1 MIEINLLPGDAK
13 KKKRAKAVT
22 GTGFK
27 LEFHPG
33 RWFAGLTQ
41 KITDKYMLGAVAA
54 AGASG
59 ALIVLLFIS
68 QTARA
73 ALLDSRESKAEKD
86 SAQYSAVLNAK
97 ARAEATRDSLYQQIA
112 IIKSI
117 DDSRYLWSHL
127 MFEISSALPQYT
139 WLTEITQTSAPKSVA
154 VADTVVKKAGAAGAA
169 GATGATGA
177 AATADSA
184 ANASKSPRQRALDR
198 DRARKA
204 RADSLFADAKTITF
218 KIVGHTVDIQA
229 LTRFM
234 KSLEASPFI
243 QNVQLTRSDLVQ
255 AEGKEV
261 TEFTLVAESQPP
273 PPFAI
278 KTVPLVVSAVR

>member
-1 MIEINLLPGDAK
+1 MIEINLLPGDGK
-13 KKKRAKAVT
+13 KKKRAKTST
-22 GTGFK
+22 GVKF
-27 LEFHPG
+27 EFHPSQ
-33 RWFAGLTQ
+33 WFAGITE

-54 AGASG
+54 AGLSG
-59 ALIVLLFIS
+59 ALIVLMFIS

-73 ALLDSRESKAEKD
+73 AMLDAHETKAVKD

-97 ARAEATRDSLYQQIA
+97 AKAEATRDSLYQQIA

-127 MFEISSALPQYT
+127 MYEISNALPQYT
-139 WLTEITQTSAPKSVA
+139 WLMEITQTSQPKSVA
-154 VADTVVKKAGAAGAA
+154 VADTTKKAAPVDTAG
-169 GATGATGA
+169 
-177 AATADSA
+177 
-184 ANASKSPRQRALDR
+184 KSPRQRAVER
-198 DRARKA
+198 DRAKKA
-204 RADSLFADAKTITF
+204 RADSLFAAAKTIQF

-243 QNVQLTRSDLVQ
+243 QNVQLKQSDLVQ

-261 TEFTLVAESQPP
+261 TEFTLEAESQVP
-273 PPFAI
+273 PPFAV

>member
-13 KKKRAKAVT
+13 KKKRGKATT
-22 GTGFK
+22 GSGFK
-27 LEFHPG
+27 MEFHPG
-33 RWFAGLTQ
+33 RWFAGLSD
-41 KITDKYMLGAVAA
+41 KITDKYMLGALGAA
-54 AGASG
+54 AASG
-59 ALIVLLFIS
+59 AILLLLVIS
-68 QTARA
+68 QGARS
-73 ALLDSRESKAEKD
+73 ALLDARENKAVKD

-127 MFEISSALPQYT
+127 MYEISNALPQYT
-139 WLTEITQTSAPKSVA
+139 WLTQVSQTSSPKSVA
-154 VADTVVKKAGAAGAA
+154 MADTVVKK
-169 GATGATGA
+169 GA
-177 AATADSA
+177 AANPDTAGKSTM
-184 ANASKSPRQRALDR
+184 SPRQKQLER
-198 DRARKA
+198 DRLKKA
-204 RADSLFADAKTITF
+204 RSDSLFADAKQVAF

-261 TEFTLVAESQPP
+261 TEFTLVAETQPP
-273 PPFAI
+273 PPYVI
-278 KTVPLVVSAVR
+278 KTVPLVVTTVP

>member
-1 MIEINLLPGDAK
+1 MIEINLLPGDG
-13 KKKRAKAVT
+13 KKKRRSAAAPTK
-22 GTGFK
+22 F
-27 LEFHPG
+27 EFNLKPPPWLVG
-33 RWFAGLTQ
+33 ITE
-41 KITDKYMLGAVAA
+41 KMTDKYMLGAVAA
-54 AGASG
+54 AGVSG
-59 ALIVLLFIS
+59 ALIVLMFIS

-73 ALLDSRESKAEKD
+73 TILEARETQATKD
-86 SAQYSAVLNAK
+86 SAQFSAVLNAK
-97 ARAEATRDSLYQQIA
+97 AKAEATRDSLYQQIA

-127 MFEISSALPQYT
+127 MYEISNALPQYT
-139 WLTEITQTSAPKSVA
+139 WLTQITQTSTPKSVA
-154 VADTVVKKAGAAGAA
+154 ATDSVKRAVSTDTVGKTPRQMAIEQDRAKRARSDSVL
-169 GATGATGA
+169 A
-177 AATADSA
+177 AA
-184 ANASKSPRQRALDR
+184 KQV
-198 DRARKA
+198 K
-204 RADSLFADAKTITF
+204 F

-243 QNVQLTRSDLVQ
+243 QNVQLSRSDLVQ

-261 TEFTLVAESQPP
+261 TEFTLEAETQPP

>member
-13 KKKRAKAVT
+13 KKKRGKATT
-22 GTGFK
+22 GSGFK
-27 LEFHPG
+27 MEIHPAQ
-33 RWFAGLTQ
+33 WFAGLAD

-54 AGASG
+54 VGLSG
-59 ALIVLLFIS
+59 ALLVLMFIS

-73 ALLDSRESKAEKD
+73 ALLDARENKAVKD

-127 MFEISSALPQYT
+127 MYEISNALPQYT
-139 WLTEITQTSAPKSVA
+139 WLVEVSQTSAPKSVA
-154 VADTVVKKAGAAGAA
+154 MADTVKK
-169 GATGATGA
+169 GA
-177 AATADSA
+177 AA
-184 ANASKSPRQRALDR
+184 ANADTAGQGAKSPRQKQLER
-198 DRARKA
+198 DRAKRA
-204 RADSLFADAKTITF
+204 RADSLLADAKQVSF

-261 TEFTLVAESQPP
+261 TEFTLVAETQPP
-273 PPFAI
+273 PPYVI

>member
-22 GTGFK
+22 GTGLK

-33 RWFAGLTQ
+33 RWFAGITQ

-54 AGASG
+54 AGVSG
-59 ALIVLLFIS
+59 ALIVLLFIG
-68 QTARA
+68 QTAKA
-73 ALLDSRESKAEKD
+73 ALLESRETKAVKD

-127 MFEISSALPQYT
+127 MYEISSALPQYT

-154 VADTVVKKAGAAGAA
+154 IADTLAKKKSASD
-169 GATGATGA
+169 TTS
-177 AATADSA
+177 SA
-184 ANASKSPRQRALDR
+184 ANASKSPRQIALER

-204 RADSLFADAKTITF
+204 RADSLFADAKTIQF

-261 TEFTLVAESQPP
+261 TEFTLVAETQPP

-278 KTVPLVVSAVR
+278 KTVPLVVSAVH

>member
-13 KKKRAKAVT
+13 KKKRGKATT

-27 LEFHPG
+27 MEFHPSA
-33 RWFAGLTQ
+33 WFAGLSA
-41 KITDKYMLGAVAA
+41 KITDKYMLGGIGAA
-54 AGASG
+54 AAAA
-59 ALIVLLFIS
+59 ALIVLMVIS

-73 ALLDSRESKAEKD
+73 ALLDARENKAVKD

-97 ARAEATRDSLYQQIA
+97 AKAEATRDSLYQQIA

-127 MFEISSALPQYT
+127 MYEISNALPQYT
-139 WLTEITQTSAPKSVA
+139 WLTIVTQTSAPKSVA
-154 VADTVVKKAGAAGAA
+154 IADTTKK
-169 GATGATGA
+169 GA
-177 AATADSA
+177 AAANADTAGQ
-184 ANASKSPRQRALDR
+184 ASKSPRQRQLER
-198 DRARKA
+198 DRAKRA
-204 RADSLFADAKTITF
+204 RADSLLADAKQVTF

-261 TEFTLVAESQPP
+261 TEFTLVAETQPP
-273 PPFAI
+273 PPYVI